1 MAEKKKMRLRVITPQ
16 EIKLD
21 EQVEM
26 VIFRC
31 TTGYMGILPGHE
43 QRSAVLDFGVMRI
56 IGGHEYE
63 RWLAVFGGLVE
74 VKDDVVT
81 VLANAAEWPQDI
93 DVAHATSERERLKQI
108 LQEHD
113 DDIELQRDQALLWRN
128 LVRIEMGEYP
138 HMGSLSEIEE

>member
-1 MAEKKKMRLRVITPQ
+1 MAEKKKMTLRVVTPQ

-43 QRSAVLDFGVMRI
+43 QRTAVLDFGVMRI
-56 IGGHEYE
+56 VGGHEYE

-93 DVAHATSERERLKQI
+93 DVNHAKNEHERLKKI
-108 LQEHD
+108 VQELED
-113 DDIELQRDQALLWRN
+113 DLEIQRDQANMWRN

-138 HMGSLSEIEE
+138 HMDTLRD